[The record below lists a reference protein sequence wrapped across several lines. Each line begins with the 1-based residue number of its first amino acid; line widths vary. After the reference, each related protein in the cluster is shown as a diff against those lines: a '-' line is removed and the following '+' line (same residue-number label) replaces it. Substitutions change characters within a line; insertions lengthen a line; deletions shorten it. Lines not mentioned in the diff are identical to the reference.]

1 MGNRGLCCDNEKSFH
16 SSRISAPKFAWK
28 IVLNYE
34 LKNIG
39 VDKSLKWPASI
50 LSAIRQF
57 APTRPEKSFH
67 GYSRWYEFSILPS
80 SDSALQYDP
89 LTHQPAFNF
98 FDQLAEDLR
107 CPDNPISVIILAF
120 SQGFISDFHDPLQEM
135 LTAPIEAC
143 SLYAKMLDST
153 LKFKS
158 LAYKLISEFYTCVS
172 DIIQSRHEDVEA
184 LLLTCIVQGEVYRL
198 FYTAA
203 CISQASRAADVRHAF
218 DLNSLEEALNSESA
232 SGLEATVKSLR
243 LLGASESPFEK
254 VAHLYA
260 AVMMINEA
268 TADSKARTK
277 LLANAIVK
285 SKLAT
290 ALAHTQLIEDFAG
303 SRHSRLTSVLREGVE
318 ELVQVVNIN

>member
-1 MGNRGLCCDNEKSFH
+1 MNFH
-16 SSRISAPKFAWK
+16 SSLISAPKLSWK
-28 IVLNYE
+28 IVLDYE
-34 LKNIG
+34 LEDIG

-57 APTRPEKSFH
+57 TPIRPEKSFH
-67 GYSRWYEFSILPS
+67 GFSRWYEFSILPS
-80 SDSALQYDP
+80 SDIALQYNP
-89 LTHQPAFNF
+89 LSHQPAYNF

-120 SQGFISDFHDPLQEM
+120 SQGFISDFHDPLQDL
-135 LTAPIEAC
+135 LTAPSEAC

-153 LKFKS
+153 LKFKA
-158 LAYKLISEFYTCVS
+158 LAYKLICEFYTCVG
-172 DIIQSRHEDVEA
+172 DIIQSRLEDVEA

-198 FYTAA
+198 LYTAA
-203 CISQASRAADVRHAF
+203 CISQASRSADVRHAF
-218 DLNSLEEALNSESA
+218 DRNSLEEALNSDTA

-260 AVMMINEA
+260 AVMMINEI
-268 TADSKARTK
+268 TADSRARTK

-303 SRHSRLTSVLREGVE
+303 SRQSRLTSVLREGVE
-318 ELVQVVNIN
+318 ELVQLFKLKQLV